1 LGRVAKTVARLPP
14 PGRDPGGCI
23 ITMLLAVVGDAVIGS
38 ILAPQRSISD
48 RRS

>member
-1 LGRVAKTVARLPP
+1 
-14 PGRDPGGCI
+14 
-23 ITMLLAVVGDAVIGS
+23 MLLAVTVAVIGS